1 LRKLKIS
8 IEKHHSVGVAVVGH
22 YDCVGNPVPK
32 DEQISHIKDAVN
44 FLRHQ
49 YRRLEIIGLWVDK
62 SWEVQEILKIK
73 KNE

>member
-1 LRKLKIS
+1 M
-8 IEKHHSVGVAVVGH
+8 GH